1 MPAVD
6 RDDEEADRV
15 IELSNL
21 QDSPSISFA
30 AG

>member
-6 RDDEEADRV
+6 RDGEEADRMV
-15 IELSNL
+15 ELNIL
-21 QDSPSISFA
+21 KESPSISFA